1 MAGRLS
7 ISLHL
12 TARPGLSFCPPSAQD
27 TKARNM
33 SEQRIQAV
41 YRVAGGEGEA
51 SAIARAIAY
60 EQTVELPEALVTD
73 PAIIE
78 GVVGTVDA
86 VRPDP
91 VHADTFDITIGYP
104 TALANGQIPQLVNL
118 LFGNVSM
125 YPGVRLLD
133 VHLPEAFLNHLHG
146 PRYGVEGLRK
156 MIGVHARPLL
166 ATALK
171 PRGTPIDALAQ
182 MARDF
187 AIGGGD
193 IVKDDQNLVD
203 DNFEAFKLRTSAC
216 HQAVLDANGQTGRRC
231 LYLPHVAAPAN
242 ELERYFEFVHWLGA
256 PGVLACPMIMG
267 LDTARALAAD
277 YELLLMAHP
286 ALSGSYTNSDS
297 QGIEHGLLLGTLFRL
312 IGADISIFPN
322 VGGRFSYRPED
333 CRGIRDRLRA
343 PLGALRP
350 AWPCPAGG
358 MHLENLDTMAADYGA
373 DTVFLIG
380 GALLGHNDCLASS
393 TAQFLDGIRRHFDE
407 RLETPENPHRPGEAL
422 ADAVI
427 RHLKFGQDFQWSNRE
442 STPYKNADDHA
453 FKGVR
458 RVELVGKFG
467 ERTHCDLRY
476 FEVEPG
482 GFTSLE
488 KHLHTHIV
496 IGARGTGLLTM
507 GNQRVVLEPMDVVYL
522 QPLEVHQLHNET
534 REPFGFLC
542 IVDHDRD
549 RPMKP

>member
-1 MAGRLS
+1 M
-7 ISLHL
+7 
-12 TARPGLSFCPPSAQD
+12 
-27 TKARNM
+27 
-33 SEQRIQAV
+33 
-41 YRVAGGEGEA
+41 
-51 SAIARAIAY
+51 ARAIAY
-60 EQTVELPEALVTD
+60 EQTVELPQALVTD
-73 PAIIE
+73 AAILDE
-78 GVVGTVDA
+78 VVGSVDSIA
-86 VRPDP
+86 PDP
-91 VHADTFDITIGYP
+91 RLGGTFNITIGYP
-104 TALANGQIPQLVNL
+104 AALASGQIPQLVNL
-118 LFGNVSM
+118 LFGNVSI

-133 VHLPEAFLNHLHG
+133 VHLPEAVLTQFQG
-146 PRYGVEGLRK
+146 PRYGVDGLRK
-156 MIGVHARPLL
+156 LVGVYGRPLL

-171 PRGTPIDALAQ
+171 PRGTPIEALAG

-187 AIGGGD
+187 ALGGGD

-203 DNFEAFKLRTSAC
+203 DSFELFKRRTEAC
-216 HQAVLDANGQTGRRC
+216 YRAVADANGRTGRRC
-231 LYLPHVAAPAN
+231 LYLPHVAAPAS
-242 ELERYFEFVHWLGA
+242 ELERYFEYVHWLGA

-286 ALSGSYTNSDS
+286 ALTGSYTNSDF
-297 QGIEHGLLLGTLFRL
+297 QGIDHGLLLGTLFRL
-312 IGADISIFPN
+312 AGADISIFPN

-333 CRGIRDRLRA
+333 CRGIRDRLGA
-343 PLGALRP
+343 PLGSLRP

-358 MHLENLDTMAADYGA
+358 MHLDNLDTMAADYGA
-373 DTVFLIG
+373 DAVFLIG
-380 GALLGHNDCLASS
+380 GALLGHSDRLAAS
-393 TAQFLDGIRRHFDE
+393 TALFLDGIRRHFDE
-407 RLETPENPHRPGEAL
+407 CLATPEDPGSPGDAL

-427 RHLKFGQDFQWSNRE
+427 RHLKFERDFQWSNRE
-442 STPYKNADDHA
+442 STPYKDADDHA

-467 ERTHCDLRY
+467 EQTHCDLRY

-534 REPFGFLC
+534 RKPFGFLC

>member
-1 MAGRLS
+1 
-7 ISLHL
+7 
-12 TARPGLSFCPPSAQD
+12 
-27 TKARNM
+27 M
-33 SEQRIQAV
+33 SDQRIQAV
-41 YRVAGGEGEA
+41 YRVAGGKREA

-60 EQTVELPEALVTD
+60 EQTVELPEELVTD
-73 PAIIE
+73 PAIID
-78 GVVGTVDA
+78 GVVGSVDA
-86 VRPDP
+86 VEPDP
-91 VHADTFDITIGYP
+91 GLAGTFNITIGYP
-104 TALANGQIPQLVNL
+104 AALASGQIPQLVNL
-118 LFGNVSM
+118 LFGNVSI

-133 VHLPEAFLNHLHG
+133 AHLPEAFLGHLQG
-146 PRYGVEGLRK
+146 PRYGVDGVRK
-156 MIGVHARPLL
+156 MIGVHGRPLL

-171 PRGTPIDALAQ
+171 PRGTPVDALAR

-187 AIGGGD
+187 ALGGGD

-203 DNFEAFKLRTSAC
+203 DNFEAFKLRTHAC
-216 HQAVLDANGQTGRRC
+216 YRAVADANGQTGRRC
-231 LYLPHVAAPAN
+231 LYLPHVAAPAK
-242 ELERYFEFVHWLGA
+242 ELERYFEYVHWLGA

-267 LDTARALAAD
+267 LDTARALADD
-277 YELLLMAHP
+277 YQLLLMAHP
-286 ALSGSYTNSDS
+286 ALTGSYTNSDS
-297 QGIEHGLLLGTLFRL
+297 QGIDHGLLLGTLFRL

-333 CRGIRDRLRA
+333 CRSIRHRLGA
-343 PLGALRP
+343 PLGSLRP

-358 MHLENLDTMAADYGA
+358 MHLENLEAMAKDYGGDA
-373 DTVFLIG
+373 VFLVG
-380 GALLGHNDCLASS
+380 GALLGHGDQLTTS
-393 TAQFLDGIRRHFDE
+393 TALFMDEIRRHFDE
-407 RLETPENPHRPGEAL
+407 RLETPEDPNEPGDSL

-427 RHLKFGQDFQWSNRE
+427 RHLKFEQGFQWSNRE
-442 STPYKNADDHA
+442 STPYKDADDHA

-467 ERTHCDLRY
+467 EQTHCDLRY

-496 IGARGTGLLTM
+496 IGARGRGLLTM

-522 QPLEVHQLHNET
+522 QPLEVHQLHNES

-549 RPMKP
+549 RPMKA

>member
-1 MAGRLS
+1 M
-7 ISLHL
+7 
-12 TARPGLSFCPPSAQD
+12 P
-27 TKARNM
+27 
-33 SEQRIQAV
+33 EQRIQAV
-41 YRVAGGEGEA
+41 YRVTGAERET

-60 EQTVELPEALVTD
+60 EQTVELPEELVTD

-78 GVVGTVDA
+78 SIVGKVES
-86 VRPDP
+86 VEPDP
-91 VHADTFDITIGYP
+91 GIAGAYRVTIAYES
-104 TALANGQIPQLVNL
+104 ALASGQIPQLVNL
-118 LFGNVSM
+118 LFGNVSI
-125 YPGVRLLD
+125 YPGVRLVD
-133 VHLPEAFLNHLHG
+133 VHLPDEFLNRFEG
-146 PRYGVEGLRK
+146 PRHGVEGLRR
-156 MIGVHARPLL
+156 MTGIHGRPLL

-171 PRGTPIDALAQ
+171 PRGTSVDGLAR

-187 AIGGGD
+187 ALGGGD

-203 DNFEAFKLRTSAC
+203 DDFEAFKRRTQAC
-216 HQAVLDANGQTGRRC
+216 HRAVAEANADTGRRC

-242 ELERYFEFVHWLGA
+242 ELERYFEYVHWLGA

-267 LDTARALAAD
+267 LDTARALARA

-286 ALSGSYTNSDS
+286 ALTGSYTNSDT
-297 QGIEHGLLLGTLFRL
+297 QGIDHGLLLGTLFRL

-322 VGGRFSYRPED
+322 VGGRFSYQAED
-333 CRGIRDRLRA
+333 CAHIRDRLRA

-358 MHLENLDTMAADYGA
+358 MHLNNLDTMAADYGA
-373 DTVFLIG
+373 DSVFLIG
-380 GALLGHNDCLASS
+380 GALLGHGDQLTAS
-393 TAQFLDGIRRHFDE
+393 TATFLDEIRRHFDE
-407 RLETPENPHRPGEAL
+407 RLEAPERPGKFSDDAAQFAL
-422 ADAVI
+422 
-427 RHLKFGQDFQWSNRE
+427 RHLKFEDGFQWSNRE
-442 STPYKNADDHA
+442 STPYKDAADLA
-453 FKGVR
+453 FKAVR

-467 ERTHCDLRY
+467 EQTRCDLRY
-476 FEVEPG
+476 FEVAPG

-507 GNQRVVLEPMDVVYL
+507 GNRRIVVEPMDVVYL

-542 IVDHDRD
+542 IVDHERD